1 MNNLP
6 GLNFQ
11 LGEDID
17 ALRDTVREF
26 AQAEIAPRAAE
37 ADRNDQFPMDLWRK
51 MGDLGVLGIT
61 VGEEFGGANMGY
73 LAHMIAMEEISRASA
88 SVGLS
93 YGAHSNLCVNQI
105 KRNGTPEQRNK
116 YLPKLISG
124 EHVGALAMSEPG
136 AGSDV
141 ISMKL
146 KAEDKGG
153 YYLLNGIKMW
163 ITNGPDADT
172 LVVYAK
178 TEPELCARGVTA
190 FLIEKGMKGF
200 SVAQKLDKLGMR
212 GSHTGE
218 HVGALAM
225 SEPGAGSDVLSMK
238 LRAEDKGGYYLLNG
252 SKMWI
257 TNGPDADTLV
267 LYAKTEPELGARG
280 VTAFL
285 IEKGMPGFSIAQK
298 LDKLGMRGS
307 HTGELVF
314 QNVEV
319 PAENILGGL
328 NNGAK
333 VLMSGLDYERAV
345 LTGGPLGIMQAVMD
359 NVVPYIHER
368 KQFGQSIGEF
378 QLIQGKVA
386 DMYTVLQAGR
396 SFAYT
401 VAKNLD
407 LLGAD
412 HVRQVRKDCASV
424 ILWCAEKATWMAGEG
439 VQIFGGNGYI
449 NDYPLGRLWR
459 DAKLYEIGAGTS
471 EIRRM
476 LIGRELFA
484 ETC

>member
-1 MNNLP
+1 MTNLP

-11 LGEDID
+11 LGDDVD
-17 ALRDTVREF
+17 ALRDAVREF
-26 AQAEIAPRAAE
+26 AQVEIAPRAAE
-37 ADRNDQFPMDLWRK
+37 IDASDQFPMDLWAK
-51 MGDLGVLGIT
+51 MGALGVLGIT
-61 VGEEFGGANMGY
+61 VGEAYGGADMGY

-105 KRNGTPEQRNK
+105 ARNGSDAQRAK
-116 YLPKLISG
+116 YLPKLVSG

-146 KAEDKGG
+146 KAQDKGDH
-153 YYLLNGIKMW
+153 YVLNGSKMW

-178 TEPELCARGVTA
+178 TEPEL
-190 FLIEKGMKGF
+190 
-200 SVAQKLDKLGMR
+200 
-212 GSHTGE
+212 
-218 HVGALAM
+218 
-225 SEPGAGSDVLSMK
+225 
-238 LRAEDKGGYYLLNG
+238 
-252 SKMWI
+252 
-257 TNGPDADTLV
+257 
-267 LYAKTEPELGARG
+267 GARG

-285 IEKGMPGFSIAQK
+285 IEKDMKGFSAAQK

-314 QNVEV
+314 HNVEV
-319 PAENILGGL
+319 PAANVLGAL
-328 NNGAK
+328 NGGAK

-345 LTGGPLGIMQAVMD
+345 LTGGPLGIMQSVMD
-359 NVVPYIHER
+359 SVVPYLHDR

-378 QLIQGKVA
+378 QLMQGKVA
-386 DMYTVLQAGR
+386 DMYTALQVGR
-396 SFAYT
+396 AFAYT

-407 LLGAD
+407 LLGSE

-424 ILWCAEKATWMAGEG
+424 ILWCSEKATWMAGEG
-439 VQIFGGNGYI
+439 IQIFGGNGYI

-484 ETC
+484 QTM

>member
-1 MNNLP
+1 MTNLP

-17 ALRDTVREF
+17 ALRDAVRDF
-26 AQAEIAPRAAE
+26 SQAEIAPRAE
-37 ADRNDQFPMDLWRK
+37 EIDRSDQFPMDLWQK

-61 VGEEFGGANMGY
+61 VPEADGGAGMGY
-73 LAHMIAMEEISRASA
+73 LAHMVAMEEISRASA

-105 KRNGTPEQRNK
+105 NRNGSAAQKAK

-153 YYLLNGIKMW
+153 YYLLNGNKMW

-178 TEPELCARGVTA
+178 
-190 FLIEKGMKGF
+190 
-200 SVAQKLDKLGMR
+200 S
-212 GSHTGE
+212 
-218 HVGALAM
+218 
-225 SEPGAGSDVLSMK
+225 
-238 LRAEDKGGYYLLNG
+238 
-252 SKMWI
+252 
-257 TNGPDADTLV
+257 
-267 LYAKTEPELGARG
+267 EPELGARG

-285 IEKGMPGFSIAQK
+285 IEKGMKGFSIAQK

-314 QNVEV
+314 HDVEV

-328 NNGAK
+328 NMGAK

-345 LTGGPLGIMQAVMD
+345 LSGGPLGIMQSVMD
-359 NVVPYIHER
+359 NIIPYIHDR

-386 DMYTVLQAGR
+386 DMYTVHQAAR
-396 SFAYT
+396 AFAYT

-407 LLGAD
+407 LLGTE

-424 ILWCAEKATWMAGEG
+424 ILWTAEKATWMAGEG
-439 VQIFGGNGYI
+439 IQIFGGNGYI
-449 NDYPLGRLWR
+449 NEYPLGRLWR

-484 ETC
+484 ETM

>member
-17 ALRDTVREF
+17 ALRDAVRDF
-26 AQAEIAPRAAE
+26 AQAEIAPRAQE
-37 ADRNDQFPMDLWRK
+37 IDHSDQFPMDLWRK

-61 VGEEFGGANMGY
+61 VGEEYGGAGMGY

-93 YGAHSNLCVNQI
+93 YGAHSNLCVNQL
-105 KRNGTPEQRNK
+105 KRNGSEDQRRK

-146 KAEDKGG
+146 KAEVKGD
-153 YYLLNGIKMW
+153 YYLLNGTKMW

-172 LVVYAK
+172 MVVYAK
-178 TEPELCARGVTA
+178 TEPELGARGVTA
-190 FLIEKGMKGF
+190 FIVEKGMKGF
-200 SVAQKLDKLGMR
+200 STAQKLDKLGMR

-218 HVGALAM
+218 M
-225 SEPGAGSDVLSMK
+225 
-238 LRAEDKGGYYLLNG
+238 
-252 SKMWI
+252 
-257 TNGPDADTLV
+257 
-267 LYAKTEPELGARG
+267 
-280 VTAFL
+280 
-285 IEKGMPGFSIAQK
+285 
-298 LDKLGMRGS
+298 
-307 HTGELVF
+307 VF
-314 QNVEV
+314 NNVEV
-319 PAENILGGL
+319 PAQNILGGL
-328 NNGAK
+328 NGGAK

-345 LTGGPLGIMQAVMD
+345 LAAGPIGIMQSVMD
-359 NVVPYIHER
+359 NVIPYTHDR

-396 SFAYT
+396 AFCYT
-401 VAKNLD
+401 VGKNLD
-407 LLGAD
+407 MLGLE

-439 VQIFGGNGYI
+439 IQIFGGNGYI
-449 NDYPLGRLWR
+449 NEYPLGRLWR

-484 ETC
+484 ETS

>member
-1 MNNLP
+1 MFMTDLP

-11 LGEDID
+11 LGADID
-17 ALRDTVREF
+17 ALRDAVRDF
-26 AQAEIAPRAAE
+26 AQSEIAPRAAE
-37 ADRNDQFPMDLWRK
+37 IDKSDLFPADLWQK
-51 MGDLGVLGIT
+51 MGALGVLGIT
-61 VGEEFGGANMGY
+61 VSEAYGGAGMGY

-105 KRNGTPEQRNK
+105 KRNGTDAQRQK

-153 YYLLNGIKMW
+153 YYLLNGTKMW

-178 TEPELCARGVTA
+178 TEPEL
-190 FLIEKGMKGF
+190 
-200 SVAQKLDKLGMR
+200 
-212 GSHTGE
+212 
-218 HVGALAM
+218 
-225 SEPGAGSDVLSMK
+225 
-238 LRAEDKGGYYLLNG
+238 
-252 SKMWI
+252 
-257 TNGPDADTLV
+257 
-267 LYAKTEPELGARG
+267 GARG

-285 IEKGMPGFSIAQK
+285 IEKSMKGFSCAQK

-314 QNVEV
+314 NNVEV
-319 PAENILGGL
+319 PAAQILGGL
-328 NNGAK
+328 NGGAK

-345 LTGGPLGIMQAVMD
+345 LAAGPIGIMQSVMD
-359 NVVPYIHER
+359 NVVPYIHDR

-396 SFAYT
+396 AFCYT
-401 VAKNLD
+401 VGKNLD
-407 LLGAD
+407 MLGLD

-439 VQIFGGNGYI
+439 VQVFGGNGYI

-476 LIGRELFA
+476 LIGRELFL
-484 ETC
+484 ETS